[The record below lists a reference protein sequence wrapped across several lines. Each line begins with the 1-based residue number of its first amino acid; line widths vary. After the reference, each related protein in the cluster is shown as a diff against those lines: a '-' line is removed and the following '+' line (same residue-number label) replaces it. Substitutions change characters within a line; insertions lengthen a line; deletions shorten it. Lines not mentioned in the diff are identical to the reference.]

1 MAKDDDEI
9 DQDAVTRKP
18 PSVAEGA
25 REDEADDDGL
35 EGDDDG
41 LEGDDDGPEGD
52 DDAPD
57 GEGTD
62 DDPVDD
68 EAETTKPPSVRDR
81 GAERAAARAEVRRER
96 PARALAAD
104 DDGDPDAGELDEPDE
119 GQAAR
124 IADALG
130 VGEGEGVSEP
140 TSPAVEEAVA
150 QNRAARRRDEA
161 RDRRRK
167 RRDGAK
173 DAAITKA
180 AAVAGDDLP
189 RDRNARAKEV
199 LLRRRE
205 QAAGG
210 SRAVSSA
217 LLPSEMVDDALAR
230 SASAAGKWFRGN
242 WNIIQWVILA
252 GVVVGGGFMFWS
264 HRAEKSSGEASG
276 FLGQALA
283 AESGAVTADDK
294 RPDEEKAIDDT
305 RVFKTA
311 EEREAA
317 AMAAYQKV
325 VEAHGNSGPGILAK
339 LGLAGVQLDK
349 RDWDPALSGFEA
361 VLATTLAGADPD
373 VKGRALEGVGL
384 AKEGKGD
391 LDGALEAYKK
401 VEGVEAKGFKE
412 LGLYHQARI
421 HIAKGDKDKA
431 KELLKA
437 AQEKLNAPGIDGKP
451 FQQLQAMVETTLRDL
466 DPTAVPTRP
475 NNISG
480 PKGTQMTPDE
490 LEKLIKR
497 AREASEKKAPEG
509 GDPHGDH

>member
-9 DQDAVTRKP
+9 DQDAETRKP

-25 REDEADDDGL
+25 REDEADDDAPAD
-35 EGDDDG
+35 GDD
-41 LEGDDDGPEGD
+41 GDDASEEDGGD
-52 DDAPD
+52 DDAPG

-62 DDPVDD
+62 DDEVDD

-81 GAERAAARAEVRRER
+81 SAERAAARAEVRRER
-96 PARALAAD
+96 PAPALADA
-104 DDGDPDAGELDEPDE
+104 DGDPDAGEVDGPDD
-119 GQAAR
+119 GQAER
-124 IADALG
+124 VADALG
-130 VGEGEGVSEP
+130 VGEGEGEA
-140 TSPAVEEAVA
+140 TNPAVEEAVA

-161 RDRRRK
+161 RERRRK

-173 DAAITKA
+173 EAATSKVA
-180 AAVAGDDLP
+180 APGDDDLP

-210 SRAVSSA
+210 SSRAVSSA

-242 WNIIQWVILA
+242 WNIIQWVIVA
-252 GVVVGGGFMFWS
+252 GVVVGGGFMFWN
-264 HRAEKSSGEASG
+264 HRSEKSSGEASG
-276 FLGQALA
+276 FLGEALA
-283 AESGAVTADDK
+283 AESGAVTAEDK
-294 RPDEEKAIDDT
+294 RPDEEKAIDNT

-325 VEAHGNSGPGILAK
+325 VDAHGSSGPGILAK
-339 LGLAGVQLDK
+339 LGLAGVHLEK
-349 RDWDPALSGFEA
+349 REWDPALAAFEA
-361 VLATTLAGADPD
+361 VLATTLAGADLD

-401 VEGVEAKGFKE
+401 VEGVDAKGFKE

-437 AQEKLNAPGIDGKP
+437 ALEKLNAPGVDGKP
-451 FQQLQAMVETTLRDL
+451 FVQLQASVETTLRDL

-475 NNISG
+475 NAISGG

-509 GDPHGDH
+509 GDPHDDH